1 MMLQSVT
8 VKSGALAG
16 HILLLISI
24 HLYYIIAIVLL
35 YTVYSIG
42 CTSSTF
48 ILLYVYTLLSVLIGP
63 ADGVLNTKDDNV
75 MIA

>member
-8 VKSGALAG
+8 VKSVALAG

-35 YTVYSIG
+35 YT
-42 CTSSTF
+42 F
-48 ILLYVYTLLSVLIGP
+48 ILLYVHTLLSVLIGP

>member
-8 VKSGALAG
+8 VKSVALAG
-16 HILLLISI
+16 HILLLILI

-35 YTVYSIG
+35 YT
-42 CTSSTF
+42 F
-48 ILLYVYTLLSVLIGP
+48 ILLYVHTLLSVLIGP
-63 ADGVLNTKDDNV
+63 ADAVLNTKDDNV